1 MKHVNEQIER
11 FNEDSVAKFDP
22 VLDMPVVM
30 SEVIAAYKSLKNGK
44 AAGHDLV
51 TNEHLK
57 YGVEALYRQ
66 LATLFNVMLRCSH
79 VPAEIKKGIIITII
93 KDRHKS
99 SSTPSNYRGITLLS
113 VIYKLLESVILGHIK
128 RFITFNSIQFPDP
141 LQYAYQKHLSSL
153 HASFIFQEVINYNVE
168 RGSKVY
174 VCLLDTSKAFDVVW
188 INGLF
193 YKLFKFGICGR
204 VWRLLRNAYTSMH
217 SSILYQGAAA
227 DGLRYIS
234 LLGKEGSCLLGSTSC
249 TLMICS
255 KIFDMH
261 LML

>member
-1 MKHVNEQIER
+1 MRILLLILTLFLTCQLSCQRLLQHV
-11 FNEDSVAKFDP
+11 
-22 VLDMPVVM
+22 
-30 SEVIAAYKSLKNGK
+30 SLKNGK

-57 YGVEALYRQ
+57 YGGEALYDH

-79 VPAEIKKGIIITII
+79 VPAEMKKGIIVTII

-99 SSTPSNYRGITLLS
+99 SSTPSNYRGITLLP
-113 VIYKLLESVILGHIK
+113 VIYKLLESVILGCIK
-128 RFITFNSIQFPDP
+128 RFIKFNSIQFPDP

-153 HASFIFQEVINYNVE
+153 HASFIFQEVINYNVK

-174 VCLLDTSKAFDVVW
+174 VCLLDTTKALYIVW

-193 YKLFKFGICGR
+193 YKLFKFGICGEYGVSYAMPIQACIVQFSTR
-204 VWRLLRNAYTSMH
+204 E
-217 SSILYQGAAA
+217 SIV
-227 DGLRYIS
+227 DCSRYIS
-234 LLGKEGSCLLGSTSC
+234 LLGKEGSCLLGSTFC

-255 KIFDMH
+255 KLFNIH